1 MILTIN
7 LKQIG
12 QRKQKIAPVEFDY
25 TPVSQTLRELV
36 TETVKP
42 CVKAYNEQAST
53 GENQT
58 NPLSEEQIMEDNYVL
73 G

>member
-53 GENQT
+53 
-58 NPLSEEQIMEDNYVL
+58 
-73 G
+73 